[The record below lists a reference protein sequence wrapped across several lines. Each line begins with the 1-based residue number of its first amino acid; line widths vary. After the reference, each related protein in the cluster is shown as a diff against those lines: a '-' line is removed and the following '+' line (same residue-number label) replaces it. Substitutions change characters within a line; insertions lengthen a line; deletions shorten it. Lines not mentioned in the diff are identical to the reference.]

1 MIVTFGGTVGQ
12 QYSFLVGGA
21 KGDCTEHP
29 GRRKETVV
37 PMLTF
42 PVDCLLYCFEFALL
56 SPVGSLMLVYEGFSE
71 QCCVQGIILD

>member
-1 MIVTFGGTVGQ
+1 MIVTFGGTMGQ
-12 QYSFLVGGA
+12 RYSFLVGGA

-42 PVDCLLYCFEFALL
+42 PVDSYSTVLNLPCFLLWVPSCLFMK
-56 SPVGSLMLVYEGFSE
+56 GLVSNAVYKASS
-71 QCCVQGIILD
+71 